1 MDRNEQ
7 ENLFD
12 AQTFNK
18 YPNWSKMLVISSFTI
33 YFPLW
38 LHIVY
43 ILLKH
48 QKAFKFQKS
57 CKNKSDFSQT

>member
-12 AQTFNK
+12 AQTFDK
-18 YPNWSKMLVISSFTI
+18 YSSWSKMLVISSFTI

-48 QKAFKFQKS
+48 QKAFKLQKS
-57 CKNKSDFSQT
+57 CKN